1 MVGHLNYNLMLIS
14 YLKLNKHYIFVVLYF
29 FISILLRI
37 FNIVDI
43 TIPCFF
49 SYVFDIHCPGCGLT
63 RSFIEILQLNFKKS
77 FEYNILTL
85 PIGVS
90 IIYYIVRDFIDFRKQ
105 LIN

>member
-1 MVGHLNYNLMLIS
+1 MILKYIYLNRY
-14 YLKLNKHYIFVVLYF
+14 YIVIILYF
-29 FISILLRI
+29 LLSILLKMHG
-37 FNIVDI
+37 IVDI
-43 TIPCFF
+43 TIPCIF

-90 IIYYIVRDFIDFRKQ
+90 MIYYIVRDFIDFR
-105 LIN
+105 INHQDV

>member
-1 MVGHLNYNLMLIS
+1 MILKYIYLNRY
-14 YLKLNKHYIFVVLYF
+14 YIVIILYF
-29 FISILLRI
+29 LLSILLKMHG
-37 FNIVDI
+37 IVDI

-77 FEYNILTL
+77 LEYNILTL

-90 IIYYIVRDFIDFRKQ
+90 MIYYIVRDFIDFRKHK
-105 LIN
+105 